1 MKTLFLA
8 LSILA
13 TTLVAQTNPAVF
25 PLQLAICPP
34 VQLMP
39 ETTEIVGFKFNLP
52 YGQNEFVRGFDLG
65 VVGGATNCE
74 AIQVNLFNVIPGT
87 ATGVGVGLFNLLG
100 NAEGIHVGLMNY
112 VETECRGLHV
122 GLLNVAHIVTGLQIG
137 VVNHCNK
144 LYGMQIGLANIATE
158 ARLPFTVL
166 VNATF

>member
-1 MKTLFLA
+1 MKTQLLA
-8 LSILA
+8 LTIL
-13 TTLVAQTNPAVF
+13 TTALVAQAAPDYF

-34 VQLMP
+34 AQLMP
-39 ETTEIVGFKFNLP
+39 ETTNIVGFKFNLP
-52 YGQNEFVRGFDLG
+52 YGQNDFVRGFDLG
-65 VVGGATNCE
+65 VVGGATDCE
-74 AIQVNLFNVIPGT
+74 AFQLNLFNVVPGT

-112 VETECRGLHV
+112 VEAECQGLHV
-122 GLLNVAHIVTGLQIG
+122 GLLNVAHVVTGLQVG

-158 ARLPFTVL
+158 GRLPFTVL